1 MHFFD
6 TVLRTKVLAIN
17 VQAFWCSKDSWDHHF
32 LNKVYRAL
40 DRWTSVVHVARKSL
54 LAILCL
60 ILKVQLTHGRT
71 EGAPRLNSLSDVFS
85 FLSNILLQNKNPP
98 DRRCFPWSGSML
110 CVPCYFIYVS
120 YPFSYNDIIHP
131 SSNVMHSFAATI
143 DNLVI
148 GALLQF
154 ANCISYYFIYIIFHI
169 IPCISYF
176 ISIFHIYHISYNTMY
191 IISIFHY
198 IIFHIHFPK
207 RHYIHP
213 FLMFESNLFIRRT
226 LLRNQRGRA
235 LIWSDM
241 NIFDPSFQLKPTQP
255 PCLKF

>member
-1 MHFFD
+1 MHFF
-6 TVLRTKVLAIN
+6 
-17 VQAFWCSKDSWDHHF
+17 
-32 LNKVYRAL
+32 NKVYRAL

-60 ILKVQLTHGRT
+60 ILKMKLTHGRT

-85 FLSNILLQNKNPP
+85 FLSNVLLQSTKSFQEST
-98 DRRCFPWSGSML
+98 RSGSML
-110 CVPCYFIYVS
+110 CVPCYFIYVT

-148 GALLQF
+148 GALLPF

-176 ISIFHIYHISYNTMY
+176 ISIFHIYHIS
-191 IISIFHY
+191 
-198 IIFHIHFPK
+198 
-207 RHYIHP
+207 
-213 FLMFESNLFIRRT
+213 
-226 LLRNQRGRA
+226 
-235 LIWSDM
+235 
-241 NIFDPSFQLKPTQP
+241 
-255 PCLKF
+255 